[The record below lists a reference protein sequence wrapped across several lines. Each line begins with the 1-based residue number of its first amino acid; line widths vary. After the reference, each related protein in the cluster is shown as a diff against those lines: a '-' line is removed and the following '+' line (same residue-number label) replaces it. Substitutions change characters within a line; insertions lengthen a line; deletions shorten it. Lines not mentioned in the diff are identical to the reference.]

1 MNDKDIS
8 VVKTEIGKGDI
19 FHIGCH
25 LSSSGGFVKMV
36 NDMEYVGGNTFQ
48 YFSRNP
54 RGSRMKAL
62 DMEDIEKFLELREV
76 HGIKYLLAH
85 APYTLNPCSDKE
97 SVREFAEMVLE
108 EDIARMELIPGSY
121 YNFHPG
127 SHVGQG
133 SEKGIEIIAEALNRI
148 TDKCMNTKV
157 LLETM
162 AGKGTEVGRTFEEIS
177 EIIRRVENSENIGVC
192 LDTCHI
198 YDAGYDIRENLNHV
212 LEDFNKTV
220 GLDRLYAIHLNDS
233 KNPMGSGKDRHE
245 NIGEG
250 SLGIETISSV
260 INHPLLRNLP
270 FYLETPNDNDGHREE
285 ITLLKSMRK

>member
-1 MNDKDIS
+1 
-8 VVKTEIGKGDI
+8 
-19 FHIGCH
+19 
-25 LSSSGGFVKMV
+25 MV

-76 HGIKYLLAH
+76 HGIKYLLSH

-285 ITLLKSMRK
+285 ITLLKSMRNKLVT